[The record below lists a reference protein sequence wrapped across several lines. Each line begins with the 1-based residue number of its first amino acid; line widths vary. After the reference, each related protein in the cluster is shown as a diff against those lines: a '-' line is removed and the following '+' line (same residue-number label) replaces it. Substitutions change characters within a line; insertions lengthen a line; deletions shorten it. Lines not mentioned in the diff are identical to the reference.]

1 MQYPKFLLGM
11 RFLLGMAAICV
22 AALLFMAG
30 ITGGLLAFYDEIDA
44 LLNPGFY
51 HVETGGEMLP
61 PPALIEKLEQAR
73 PEVAVW
79 YLQYPKNPGETALLT
94 AEPKPDAAGEYPPIA
109 SNTFYLDP
117 HSGEIVGEKY
127 WGRCCFEPENLLNY
141 LYEMHHSLTDGA
153 WGGYLMGGVAGVL
166 LINCLLVLFG
176 GIGATPAADTLF
188 LIPIKHKAVALV
200 LALLLL
206 PIAFSSIAMNL
217 ADEVFKPLVS
227 IFSPVKPSI
236 YEEYSNKG
244 LTDFG
249 VRTLSYADAYR
260 LAQKL
265 GQENGAPGP
274 VAELFY
280 SSSYNFYGMGYGYRD
295 PDGLGNDWIY
305 LDGADGH
312 VVGARTPGRGTK
324 GDQLYSLQLPIHS
337 GRLAGLTT
345 KSLVALLG
353 LLIAALSGQYI
364 IRVAAQLFRPKP
376 AA

>member
-1 MQYPKFLLGM
+1 MHYVKL
-11 RFLLGMAAICV
+11 LLGMAAICV
-22 AALLFMAG
+22 AALLIMSG

-44 LLNPGFY
+44 FLNPGFY

-79 YLQYPKNPGETALLT
+79 YLQYPKNPGETAMLT
-94 AEPKPDAAGEYPPIA
+94 AEPKPDAAGGYPPIA

-127 WGRCCFEPENLLNY
+127 WGRCCFEPQNVLNY

-153 WGGYLMGGVAGVL
+153 WGAYLMGGVAGVL

-176 GIGATPAADTLF
+176 AIGVTPATDTLF

-200 LALLLL
+200 FALLLL
-206 PIAFSSIAMNL
+206 PIALSSIAMNL

-227 IFSPVKPSI
+227 VFSPVKASV
-236 YEEYSNKG
+236 YEEYSKKE
-244 LTDFG
+244 LRDFG
-249 VRTLSYADAYR
+249 QRKLSYDDAYQ
-260 LAQKL
+260 LAQQL
-265 GQENGAPGP
+265 GRENGNPGP

-312 VVGARTPGRGTK
+312 VVGARTPGRGTA
-324 GDQLYSLQLPIHS
+324 GDQLFSLQLPIHS

-345 KSLVALLG
+345 KILVALLG
-353 LLIAALSGQYI
+353 LLIAALSGRYI
-364 IRVAAQLFRPKP
+364 VIASRQLFRPKQ